1 MDASV
6 ANRMQVKRSAR
17 TSQPVRC
24 NLRSTAS
31 VTSQYRAFDRTRHP
45 PVWQLPDRGI
55 PMRHLEDDNWLT
67 EELAAASPSA
77 VGSAR
82 DDCHFGFANG
92 LCLSI
97 VDAVNFS
104 SHGRHYPSAR
114 NA

>member
-1 MDASV
+1 
-6 ANRMQVKRSAR
+6 
-17 TSQPVRC
+17 
-24 NLRSTAS
+24 
-31 VTSQYRAFDRTRHP
+31 
-45 PVWQLPDRGI
+45 
-55 PMRHLEDDNWLT
+55 MRHLEDDNRLT
-67 EELAAASPSA
+67 EGLAAASPGRAQARPSA

-82 DDCHFGFANG
+82 DDSHFGFANG